1 MANPGQAL
9 SYKIG
14 QLKILELRAE
24 AEKQHGDAFE
34 IRELHNEVLETGC
47 VPLAL
52 LEDKIKS
59 WISAKSDQQ
68 ALNTDH

>member
-14 QLKILELRAE
+14 QLKIRELRENAKN
-24 AEKQHGDAFE
+24 ALGEKFNISE
-34 IRELHNEVLETGC
+34 FHNQVLETGC

-52 LEDKIKS
+52 LENKINT
-59 WISAKSDQQ
+59 WIANQ
-68 ALNTDH
+68 